1 MDDLKNIT
9 VTKIYNPL
17 TVNSERGKKEIIHNR
32 KKYGLSFCIDGGQI
46 TYSHK
51 GKEFVSTKDCA
62 VILPK
67 GQTYSI
73 ERNKKG
79 LFPVINFDCAE
90 DLCDTII
97 RIPID
102 NPERF
107 IADFEYLK
115 QLMLFEENRLK
126 VFGVFYNMLHH
137 LSQTKSAGV
146 LAPAVKF
153 IEKNI
158 SDSKI
163 KNADLAKLC
172 GISVVYFRKL
182 FLKHFS
188 TTPRQFIIDVRLAKA
203 KQMLSEGRLKI
214 SAVAQECGFSNPY
227 HFSRLFKEK
236 TGLIPTEYMKQ
247 NVTDKI

>member
-1 MDDLKNIT
+1 MEILKNIT
-9 VTKIYNPL
+9 VTKIYNL
-17 TVNSERGKKEIIHNR
+17 FTVNSERGKKEIVHNR
-32 KKYGLSFCIDGGQI
+32 QKYGLSFCIDGGQI
-46 TYSHK
+46 TYSHRGEK
-51 GKEFVSTKDCA
+51 FVSTKDCA

-79 LFPVINFDCAE
+79 LFPVINFDCVE
-90 DLCDTII
+90 ELCDTIV

-107 IADFEYLK
+107 IADFECLK
-115 QLMLFEENRLK
+115 QLSLFEGNRLK
-126 VFGVFYNMLHH
+126 ALGVFYNMLHH
-137 LSQTKSAGV
+137 LSQTKSAGI
-146 LAPAVKF
+146 LSPAVKF

-158 SDSKI
+158 SDSNI
-163 KNADLAKLC
+163 KNGDLAQLC
-172 GISVVYFRKL
+172 GISEVYFRRL
-182 FLKHFS
+182 FIKHFS
-188 TTPRQFIIDVRLAKA
+188 MTPRQFIIDLRLAKA
-203 KQMLSEGRLKI
+203 KQMLSEGTLKI

-247 NVTDKI
+247 NVTNKI